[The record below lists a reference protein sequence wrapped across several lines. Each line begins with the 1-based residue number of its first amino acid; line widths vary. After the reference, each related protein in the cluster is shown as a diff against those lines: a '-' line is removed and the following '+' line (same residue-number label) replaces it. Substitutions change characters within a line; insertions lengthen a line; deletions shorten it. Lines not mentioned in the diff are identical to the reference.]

1 MAAQNN
7 RGAATAGLEIS
18 SLGPLT
24 VSPCLLALIIFSA
37 AVWIRPAL
45 ADDKKCPPITLGGGS
60 PLYPQRTKGENI
72 TMYRDFLTEGDTNG
86 LKISWFREPSSLS
99 SSTGRYRTNNTL
111 SKGGVRASI
120 RLWHLM
126 LFPDVGSYT
135 VTVCSNC
142 TCNKTT
148 FILQLFKCDPSVLP
162 QPLMQY
168 RKTSIADPGPTVL
181 YIYAV
186 FNGSTSTFFYP
197 TDWTHN
203 GKDICIE
210 GARPSSKFSC
220 NRTLLGNCTFSAN
233 LYIYGY
239 SSRDS
244 GNYTVQAIGSG
255 VASRN
260 ATICVDI
267 FSESQ
272 VRSHSSERQY
282 RPSAGYTV
290 STALSKQKQKST
302 GDRYRYLDVCAVGV
316 ALLLMVTTVS
326 LSLVYFFKPAIHA
339 YKEKSSETFPGFSP
353 YLQSGSDI
361 HKDFVLPNR
370 TVECDNLE
378 KKLSHVSKV
387 IGPQSPKLVHGL
399 GLSDRHSYPTEIEQL
414 KFEVL
419 LRWQL
424 GPSSRQAVTEEER
437 SSHSENCH

>member
-1 MAAQNN
+1 
-7 RGAATAGLEIS
+7 
-18 SLGPLT
+18 
-24 VSPCLLALIIFSA
+24 
-37 AVWIRPAL
+37 
-45 ADDKKCPPITLGGGS
+45 
-60 PLYPQRTKGENI
+60 
-72 TMYRDFLTEGDTNG
+72 
-86 LKISWFREPSSLS
+86 
-99 SSTGRYRTNNTL
+99 
-111 SKGGVRASI
+111 
-120 RLWHLM
+120 
-126 LFPDVGSYT
+126 
-135 VTVCSNC
+135 
-142 TCNKTT
+142 
-148 FILQLFKCDPSVLP
+148 
-162 QPLMQY
+162 MQY

-424 GPSSRQAVTEEER
+424 GPSSRNFTVHVPSSTTASPLSSGSITSPGSPDSRQEELDLFQVTTKLITVAEKWRSIGLALGLKECQLTAIHSQSSNLDVSDYLREMLSRWLLKKAYDVKKHGEPSWLKLSEAVR
-437 SSHSENCH
+437 HPAGGNSPSVADSLYNKQ